1 MSREDEKPTRR
12 VALPAFAKSL
22 SARLLILTIGFVM
35 IAEVL
40 IFAPSVGRY
49 RLSFFEEKL
58 AAGHLAVLALEATP
72 DNMVSE
78 ELEEELLQHVGA
90 VSVGLTSP
98 ESGKKLMLMVAKPS
112 AIQASYDLRGANFFG
127 LIMEAFAVMANSEE
141 RLIRVLGDSPKDHGI
156 LVEVVFDEA
165 ALHEELVDFG
175 TRILLLSL
183 LISII
188 TAALVYLT
196 LHLVMVRPMRRITEN
211 MTHFSEAP
219 EDATRV
225 IQPSERS
232 DEIGVAQRE
241 LAQMQQGLREAL
253 QQKTRLAALGIAV
266 NKINHD
272 LRNILASASLVS
284 DRLQHSEDP
293 EVRRVTPTIVSAIDR
308 AVKLCAQTLNFTRE
322 GPPLLELSCFCLRD
336 LTADVGASLPSAGED
351 EVLWNNRLAEALFV
365 EADREQLYRVLYNLG
380 HNAIDV
386 GATEVEITAEVKGP
400 EIQIDLTDNGPGLSP
415 RARRYLFQ
423 PFFGSGR
430 SGGSG
435 LGLAIAR
442 DLMHAHGGEI
452 TLERSDAKGTCFRLI
467 LPLRQESRYKD
478 AASSLGKEAPPR
490 AADSAE

>member
-1 MSREDEKPTRR
+1 MVDDLEKPARR
-12 VALPAFAKSL
+12 VGLPAFAKSL

-78 ELEEELLQHVGA
+78 ELERELLTHVGA
-90 VSVGLTSP
+90 VSVGLFSP
-98 ESGKKLMLMVAKPS
+98 DSGKKLMLMAETPEE
-112 AIQASYDLRGANFFG
+112 IQESFDLREAGFFS
-127 LIMEAFAVMANSEE
+127 LIMEALSVMAGGEA
-141 RLIRVLGDSPKDHGI
+141 RLIRVVGNSPKDEDI
-156 LVEVVFDEA
+156 VVDVVLDEI

-183 LISII
+183 LISVI

-219 EDATRV
+219 EDATR
-225 IQPSERS
+225 IIRPSARS

-241 LAQMQQGLREAL
+241 LAQMQQGLRDAL
-253 QQKTRLAALGIAV
+253 QQKTRLAALGVAV

-284 DRLQHSEDP
+284 ERLEHSEDP
-293 EVRRVTPTIVSAIDR
+293 EVRRVTPTVVSAINR
-308 AVKLCAQTLNFTRE
+308 AINLCAQTLNFTRE
-322 GPPLLELSCFCLRD
+322 GSPQLNLSCFQLQE
-336 LTADVGASLPSAGED
+336 LAGDVGSSLPSIGEGD
-351 EVLWNNRLAEALFV
+351 VVWRNRLPEGLKV
-365 EADREQLYRVLYNLG
+365 EGDREQLYRVLYNLG
-380 HNAIDV
+380 HNAIDI
-386 GATEVEITAEVKGP
+386 GATEIEIAAEENGK
-400 EIQIDLTDNGPGLSP
+400 EIQIDLADNGPGLSP

-423 PFFGSGR
+423 PFFGSAR

-442 DLMHAHGGEI
+442 DLMQAHGGEI
-452 TLERSDAKGTCFRLI
+452 VLARSDASGTCFRLT
-467 LPLRQESRYKD
+467 LPLRQETRYKD
-478 AASSLGKEAPPR
+478 DA
-490 AADSAE
+490 